1 MRPRVQIPGPRPKIV
16 SRIERFASSA
26 QPSVSH
32 GRSQIFQEVAAAAP
46 VQVDCGPSIELAHG
60 YRTADMSVGARPRD
74 REAPG
79 FRIPSPL
86 ASTKPRR
93 FNLNQLG
100 ELLTPEM
107 AGSVLVDLVRADR
120 ATTAP
125 GYLLTAAGLQKLT

>member
-1 MRPRVQIPGPRPKIV
+1 
-16 SRIERFASSA
+16 
-26 QPSVSH
+26 
-32 GRSQIFQEVAAAAP
+32 
-46 VQVDCGPSIELAHG
+46 
-60 YRTADMSVGARPRD
+60 MSVGARPRD